1 MLFSSTYAAHELPC
15 FSMIS
20 PVSVWFCVL
29 TYSAEIQKRQ
39 YYPFLVLNS
48 WVILYEQSL
57 IIALCVN
64 KCSWILL
71 PGLVEMWSW
80 AVFADSCVFQ
90 FPAPSLQVYKYQKT
104 FADASAKNKWLN
116 IKNPV
121 PHRSF
126 RPCQCLLLVLPG
138 SPMEQNFSSEG
149 GWCPG
154 AGLLCH
160 PNAASVSPCTLHH
173 LTEKNE
179 WNCSLWICSLKNLA
193 YLWFL
198 ITFFFTLILSIKCLH
213 LNMTSKHL

>member
-1 MLFSSTYAAHELPC
+1 MNSWLHSFLKRSFWMLFSSTYAAHELPC

-104 FADASAKNKWLN
+104 FADASAKNKWL
-116 IKNPV
+116 K
-121 PHRSF
+121 
-126 RPCQCLLLVLPG
+126 
-138 SPMEQNFSSEG
+138 
-149 GWCPG
+149 
-154 AGLLCH
+154 GLYLQ
-160 PNAASVSPCTLHH
+160 ALSVSPVGAAWLSHGAE
-173 LTEKNE
+173 L
-179 WNCSLWICSLKNLA
+179 
-193 YLWFL
+193 L
-198 ITFFFTLILSIKCLH
+198 IWRRLVSRSRALVSP
-213 LNMTSKHL
+213 